1 LNKEGIGTLIA
12 LLVVAVVLTALAVWI
27 PKLYS
32 VLYAAVAWLL
42 VVFTV
47 YFFRDP
53 EREVP
58 QGEGIVVAP
67 ADGKIIEISETFER
81 EFLQSTAHKVSIFL
95 SIFDVHVNRIP
106 VDGQVAYFRYRRGA
120 FHAAFRPSASIENE
134 QAVIGIETKHGKV
147 LFKQI
152 AGIIARRIVCNV
164 REGYRVK
171 RGERFGMIKFGSRV
185 DLFLPRDAQ
194 LQVQLHQKVKAG
206 TTIIGVMAHD

>member
-1 LNKEGIGTLIA
+1 MNKEGIGTLIA

-58 QGEGIVVAP
+58 QAEGIVVAP

>member
-1 LNKEGIGTLIA
+1 MNKEGIGTLIA